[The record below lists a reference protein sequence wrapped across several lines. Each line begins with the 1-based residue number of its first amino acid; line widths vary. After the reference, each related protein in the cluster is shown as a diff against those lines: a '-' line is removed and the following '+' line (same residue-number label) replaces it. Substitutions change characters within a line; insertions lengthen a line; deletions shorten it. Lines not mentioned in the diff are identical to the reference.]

1 MATVY
6 KGWNQATIA
15 CRAPMRGVLETRGS
29 WLSSREGG
37 ALTRMLEPVTMT
49 LQLYQ
54 GFPLFIPE
62 DLKVKTQLWWGM
74 SWDWEFSVSCCVGR
88 WAISP
93 HVHGS
98 QPLYVLSLHSCSRI
112 ASRSNLFLSLLVFMF
127 SCHSQLILELSSS
140 MKSNKRRSFNE
151 LLLVFIFLSGETHV
165 HLWKRSPIPVSQVS
179 EGYVSPKQDLSHRR
193 TELLQTGPVHSRMG
207 ASALKCDWASFS
219 PPGMALAC
227 ILWLLLQYKYII
239 YTKMKFLLLF
249 HYHVCVYVHV
259 CKITTAYFF

>member
-6 KGWNQATIA
+6 KGWNQATMA

-37 ALTRMLEPVTMT
+37 ALTRRLEPVTMT
-49 LQLYQ
+49 LQIYQ

-62 DLKVKTQLWWGM
+62 DLQVKTQLWWGM
-74 SWDWEFSVSCCVGR
+74 SWDWEFSVSWCVGR

-98 QPLYVLSLHSCSRI
+98 QPLYVLSLHSCSHI

-140 MKSNKRRSFNE
+140 MQSNKRRSFNE
-151 LLLVFIFLSGETHV
+151 LPLVFIFLSGETHV
-165 HLWKRSPIPVSQVS
+165 HLWKRSPIPVSKLV
-179 EGYVSPKQDLSHRR
+179 KDMCLLNR
-193 TELLQTGPVHSRMG
+193 TFHIDEQSSGRQGLYTAEWVHQPSNVIG
-207 ASALKCDWASFS
+207 HPFHH
-219 PPGMALAC
+219 LA
-227 ILWLLLQYKYII
+227 WL
-239 YTKMKFLLLF
+239 
-249 HYHVCVYVHV
+249 
-259 CKITTAYFF
+259 